1 MEFIKN
7 IVTGY
12 HPVEGSPAIL
22 EDPRIKRISQETI
35 VRYVD
40 VIYDKWFK
48 KILGAE
54 GNKDVLLD
62 ILRELIPERKIA
74 SIEYNRKQRRKQN
87 PFMDGHD
94 ACFDVECV
102 DHSGTRFVVEMQM
115 SEQVNFPERVLFYST
130 FPIQEQVVAE
140 NKKNKR
146 HRSHD
151 KQFNYPQVYVV
162 SFLNFSIHKDTD
174 QIVFRYDLKERDS
187 GEQMTDRLNF
197 IFLEMKNFHRDSIR
211 ADDSFAE
218 KLSFALTHM
227 KTLEERPAGLVER
240 VFQRLFEACELQ
252 GLTKIEQTE
261 YKKDIMTTK
270 RDWENILYTAELR
283 GEEKGYKAGEVKGME
298 DGIKKGER
306 TALIRVAKK
315 MVVSGDFSVE
325 QASKLTGLAPNEFLD
340 S

>member
-22 EDPRIKRISQETI
+22 EDPRIKRISRETI

-94 ACFDVECV
+94 
-102 DHSGTRFVVEMQM
+102 
-115 SEQVNFPERVLFYST
+115 
-130 FPIQEQVVAE
+130 
-140 NKKNKR
+140 
-146 HRSHD
+146 
-151 KQFNYPQVYVV
+151 KQFNYPPVYVV

-261 YKKDIMTTK
+261 YKKDIMTTR

-315 MVVSGDFSVE
+315 MVVSRDFSVE